1 MTATIPFGL
10 WVDLG
15 CPESFDYDG
24 LELTAQDALGYEVEA
39 VEDGIP
45 PQVLSDA
52 HCDLLGIP
60 HGSSN
65 IDAIAAVR
73 SRLW

>member
-1 MTATIPFGL
+1 VTATIPFGL
-10 WVDLG
+10 WVDL
-15 CPESFDYDG
+15 G

-45 PQVLSDA
+45 PRVLCDA
-52 HCDLLGIP
+52 HCDLSGIP
-60 HGSSN
+60 HRSSN